1 MKKEAE
7 LTTTASSNAQTHCL
21 VLEGVSKAFAGLQ
34 AVDNVSFS
42 VEHGAR
48 RVIIGPN
55 GAGKTT
61 LFNLISG
68 ALDPTGGRITYRG
81 TDITHMAVHRRT
93 ALGIT
98 RTFQITNLFPNLTVS
113 RNLVI
118 ACLALERTK
127 FMMFRPVSS
136 YGHLQERA
144 TELLQEFDLWKKRD
158 ELIKNLSHGDQ
169 RQIEV
174 AMALAGQPR
183 LLLLDEPTAGLSP
196 AETRDLT
203 RLLKKLDPAITILMI
218 EHDMD
223 VAFDFGDTITVL
235 CQGQKLAEGNREEVR
250 NNPMV
255 QQIYLGAGC

>member
-1 MKKEAE
+1 MNRSEGGRAE
-7 LTTTASSNAQTHCL
+7 KACL
-21 VLEGVSKAFAGLQ
+21 ILEGMSKSFGGLM
-34 AVDNVSFS
+34 AVDHIDLSL
-42 VEHGAR
+42 EHGAR
-48 RVIIGPN
+48 RALIGPN

-68 ALDPTGGRITYRG
+68 ELNPTAGRIVYCG
-81 TDITHMAVHRRT
+81 EDITHLPSHRR
-93 ALGIT
+93 AGLGIA
-98 RTFQITNLFPNLTVS
+98 RTFQITNLFLKLTVLE
-113 RNLVI
+113 NLFL
-118 ACLALERTK
+118 ACQALETTK
-127 FMMFRPVSS
+127 FVMFRRASS
-136 YGHLQERA
+136 FKNLLDKA
-144 TELLQEFDLWKKRD
+144 TEVLKGFDLWPKRN

-223 VAFDFGDTITVL
+223 VAFDFADTITVL
-235 CQGQKLAEGNREEVR
+235 SQGQKLAEGNRDEVR
-250 NNPMV
+250 NNPTV

>member
-1 MKKEAE
+1 VA
-7 LTTTASSNAQTHCL
+7 TASKNASKHCL
-21 VLEGVSKAFAGLQ
+21 VLEEVSKSFAGLQ
-34 AVDNVSFS
+34 AVDHVSFT

-68 ALDPTGGRITYRG
+68 ALDTTGGHITYCG
-81 TDITHMAVHRRT
+81 TEITHMPIHRRT

-98 RTFQITNLFPNLTVS
+98 RTFQITNLFPNLTVL
-113 RNLVI
+113 RNLLI

-127 FMMFRPVSS
+127 FMMFRPASS
-136 YGHLQERA
+136 YEHLNDRA
-144 TELLQEFDLWKKRD
+144 AKLLREFDLWKKRN

-203 RLLKKLDPAITILMI
+203 RLLKNLDPGITILMI

-235 CQGQKLAEGNREEVR
+235 CQGQKLAEGNPKEVK
-250 NNPMV
+250 NNPVV